1 MSDGRRYVCGTC
13 RRCIALTCLGHQKL
27 VNLLRNDWGTSK
39 ASRKAKNN
47 GDKAGRDVV
56 ASILTARQPK
66 GVRSLNTYEAY
77 SKLYYA
83 SRIKPVVDA
92 EMKALELL
100 AGDGGGEGDDEDG
113 KKPKVKRVA
122 VTKRITRE
130 MYETETPEVK
140 AEVAAYVKQMNDKK
154 AQLLEAAKGGEVD
167 CQMCVHIL

>member
-1 MSDGRRYVCGTC
+1 M
-13 RRCIALTCLGHQKL
+13 
-27 VNLLRNDWGTSK
+27 
-39 ASRKAKNN
+39 
-47 GDKAGRDVV
+47 

-140 AEVAAYVKQMNDKK
+140 AEVAAYVKQMNDEK